1 MRTVTMTLPRS
12 RSTTDVADGVLVAR
26 VAAGD
31 GSALE
36 ALYDRYG
43 PPAFCLARQVTG
55 EPGCAGEVVRD
66 VFLDL
71 WQHPDRYDPG
81 HGGSPSWL
89 LAATHHRAVDA
100 VRAAAGRPEGPP
112 LTALAGR
119 PPAGGRVHR
128 ALDALPAEQRQVL
141 VLAYYAGRTHRE
153 IAEHTGVPVDTVR
166 ARLLTGMRQVRQ
178 ALDAGAGRD
187 PGATP

>member
-1 MRTVTMTLPRS
+1 MRTVTMTLPRP
-12 RSTTDVADGVLVAR
+12 RSGTDVPDGELVSR

-36 ALYDRYG
+36 ALYERYG
-43 PPAFCLARQVTG
+43 RLAFCLARQLTG

-100 VRAAAGRPEGPP
+100 VREGAGEPARRA
-112 LTALAGR
+112 TIALAGR
-119 PPAGGRVHR
+119 TPAGGRVHR
-128 ALDALPAEQRQVL
+128 ALDALPAEQRQAL
-141 VLAYYAGRTHRE
+141 ILAYYAGRTHRE
-153 IAEHTGVPVDTVR
+153 IAEHTGVPVGTVQ
-166 ARLLTGMRQVRQ
+166 ARLLTGMRQLRQ
-178 ALDAGAGRD
+178 SLDAGAED
-187 PGATP
+187 ETGAAR